1 MYLHLKKLFPETENL
16 DLLKHQQV
24 TRLDLL
30 NALTFLINE
39 INTTKKEEQPKKWL
53 KSSEV
58 KSLLRISPGTLQ
70 NLRINGTLTYTKIG
84 GIIFYSYEEILKVME
99 QNKVNRNTN
108 E

>member
-24 TRLDLL
+24 TKLDLL
-30 NALTFLINE
+30 NALNFLVNE
-39 INTTKKEEQPKKWL
+39 MKNSKKEEQPKKWL

-84 GIIFYSYEEILKVME
+84 GIIFYSYEEIIKVME
-99 QNKVNRNTN
+99 QNKVAATLNQ
-108 E
+108 

>member
-30 NALTFLINE
+30 NALNLLVGE
-39 INTTKKEEQPKKWL
+39 LKTTSKEEQPKKWL

-58 KSLLRISPGTLQ
+58 KALLRISPGTLQ

>member
-1 MYLHLKKLFPETENL
+1 MNLNLKNLFPETENL
-16 DLLKHQQV
+16 DILKHQQV

-30 NALTFLINE
+30 NALNFLINE
-39 INTTKKEEQPKKWL
+39 INISKKEEQPKKWL

>member
-30 NALTFLINE
+30 NALNFLVTE
-39 INTTKKEEQPKKWL
+39 MKTSSKEEQPKKWL

-84 GIIFYSYEEILKVME
+84 GIIFYSYEDILKVME
-99 QNKVNRNTN
+99 QNKVNRNK
-108 E
+108 ED

>member
-30 NALTFLINE
+30 NALNFLVDE
-39 INTTKKEEQPKKWL
+39 MKVVKKEEQPKKWL

-84 GIIFYSYEEILKVME
+84 GIIFYSYEDILKVME
-99 QNKVNRNTN
+99 QNKVKATSNQ
-108 E
+108 

>member
-1 MYLHLKKLFPETENL
+1 MYSNLKKLFPDTENV
-16 DLLKHQQV
+16 DILKHQQV
-24 TRLDLL
+24 TKLDLL
-30 NALTFLINE
+30 NALNFIV
-39 INTTKKEEQPKKWL
+39 EEMKISKNNQQPKEWL

-58 KSLLRISPGTLQ
+58 KALLRISPGTLQ

>member
-30 NALTFLINE
+30 NALNLLVGE
-39 INTTKKEEQPKKWL
+39 LKTTSKEEQPKKWL

-58 KSLLRISPGTLQ
+58 KNLLRISPGTLQ

>member
-24 TRLDLL
+24 TKLDLL
-30 NALTFLINE
+30 NALNLLVGE
-39 INTTKKEEQPKKWL
+39 LKTTSKEEQPKKWL

-70 NLRINGTLTYTKIG
+70 NLRINGTLTFTKIG

-99 QNKVNRNTN
+99 QNKVNRITN

>member
-24 TRLDLL
+24 TKLDLL
-30 NALTFLINE
+30 NALNFLLSEMKASKIQ
-39 INTTKKEEQPKKWL
+39 EEPKKWL

-70 NLRINGTLTYTKIG
+70 NLRINSTLTYTKIG
-84 GIIFYSYEEILKVME
+84 GIIFYSYEDILRVME
-99 QNKVNRNTN
+99 QNKVESTQNN
-108 E
+108 

>member
-1 MYLHLKKLFPETENL
+1 MHLNLKNLFPETENL
-16 DLLKHQQV
+16 DILKHQQV

-30 NALTFLINE
+30 NALNFLIKE
-39 INTTKKEEQPKKWL
+39 INTSKKEEQPKKWL

-58 KSLLRISPGTLQ
+58 KALLRISPGTLQ
-70 NLRINGTLTYTKIG
+70 NLRINSTLTYTKIG
-84 GIIFYSYEEILKVME
+84 GIIFYSYQEILKVME

>member
-16 DLLKHQQV
+16 DILKHQQV

-30 NALTFLINE
+30 NALNFLINE
-39 INTTKKEEQPKKWL
+39 INISKKEEQPQKWL

>member
-1 MYLHLKKLFPETENL
+1 MDLNLKNLFPETENL
-16 DLLKHQQV
+16 DILKHQQV

-30 NALTFLINE
+30 NALNFLINE
-39 INTTKKEEQPKKWL
+39 INISKKEEQPQKWL

-58 KSLLRISPGTLQ
+58 KALLRISPGTLQ

>member
-1 MYLHLKKLFPETENL
+1 MHLNLKNLFPETENL
-16 DLLKHQQV
+16 DILKHQQV

-30 NALTFLINE
+30 NALNFLINE
-39 INTTKKEEQPKKWL
+39 INTSKKEEQPKKWL

>member
-1 MYLHLKKLFPETENL
+1 MYSNLKKLFPETENL
-16 DLLKHQQV
+16 ELLKHQQV
-24 TRLDLL
+24 TKLDLL
-30 NALTFLINE
+30 NALNFLVNE
-39 INTTKKEEQPKKWL
+39 MKPNKNEEQPKKWL

-70 NLRINGTLTYTKIG
+70 NLRINGTLTFTKIG

>member
-1 MYLHLKKLFPETENL
+1 MYLNLKKLFPETENL
-16 DLLKHQQV
+16 DILKHQQV
-24 TRLDLL
+24 TKLDLL
-30 NALTFLINE
+30 NALNFLVDE
-39 INTTKKEEQPKKWL
+39 IKTSKKEEQPKKWL

-99 QNKVNRNTN
+99 QNKVKATSN

>member
-24 TRLDLL
+24 TKLDLL
-30 NALTFLINE
+30 NALNLLVGE
-39 INTTKKEEQPKKWL
+39 LKTTSKEEQPKKWL

>member
-16 DLLKHQQV
+16 DILKHQQV

-30 NALTFLINE
+30 NALNFLIKE
-39 INTTKKEEQPKKWL
+39 INTSKKEEQPKKWL

>member
-1 MYLHLKKLFPETENL
+1 MHLNLKNLFPETENL
-16 DLLKHQQV
+16 DILKHQQV

-30 NALTFLINE
+30 NALNYLIKE
-39 INTTKKEEQPKKWL
+39 INTSKKEEQPKKWL

>member
-30 NALTFLINE
+30 NALNLLVSEMKTSS
-39 INTTKKEEQPKKWL
+39 KEEQPQKWL

-58 KSLLRISPGTLQ
+58 KALLRISPGTLQ

-84 GIIFYSYEEILKVME
+84 GIIFYSYEDILKVME
-99 QNKVNRNTN
+99 QNKVKATLTK
-108 E
+108 

>member
-30 NALTFLINE
+30 NALNLLVGE
-39 INTTKKEEQPKKWL
+39 LKTTSKEEQPKKWL

>member
-16 DLLKHQQV
+16 NLLKYQQV

-30 NALTFLINE
+30 NALNLLVGELKTSS
-39 INTTKKEEQPKKWL
+39 KEERPKKWL

-99 QNKVNRNTN
+99 QNKVNRNK
-108 E
+108 ED